1 MSTAIASA
9 SIMTLSTW
17 REMVTPQ
24 QMSGILVLALNALI
38 IIGALVSA
46 AAAVSAKKLISSVIA
61 LAATGSFIG
70 LEFIMLQAP
79 DVAIAEVSV
88 GAVLSTVLYVIALH
102 NVKAD
107 REDEEDPEVMKAAGA
122 ISEEEE
128 ALLEQ
133 QAEGGAQ

>member
-1 MSTAIASA
+1 
-9 SIMTLSTW
+9 
-17 REMVTPQ
+17 
-24 QMSGILVLALNALI
+24 MSGILVLALNALI

-46 AAAVSAKKLISSVIA
+46 VAAVSAKKLISSVIA

-122 ISEEEE
+122 ITEEEE